1 MRLRLNEEVAGI
13 ALAAMAQAR
22 DEERQLS
29 SEGAAQSNI
38 IGQASASVQQS
49 EEGTVGAEG

>member
-1 MRLRLNEEVAGI
+1 MRLRLNEEMAGI